1 MSGGTKRQEMSE
13 DQDESGNREAGL
25 NEGGK
30 APPSQRRF
38 EPPKETAWAA
48 GPTLKPQDCPHQ
60 HLEVPQYPLPPYWFR
75 MQ

>member
-1 MSGGTKRQEMSE
+1 MSE

-48 GPTLKPQDCPHQ
+48 GPTLKPRGLPSPVFGGPI
-60 HLEVPQYPLPPYWFR
+60 VPSSSILVLYAAAL
-75 MQ
+75 